1 MRVCFSCRA
10 AGSLC
15 LFNNVFDAPER
26 ARRCLNSCRTTT
38 CSGAASMYSIHMTL
52 KCVVTAVA
60 GFLSL
65 ELCALTS
72 GFGNPIAAHAQSSA
86 IDLAPAQ
93 PPVLTSSHHLL
104 DLLVIAEPS
113 TITLGDRRPV
123 AWVFEICP
131 RTVARNDNCPSG
143 SQTFA
148 PYGGIRL
155 QLYAGDHLRMRLIN
169 RLPPV
174 PADAIYAHGSDA
186 MMNGMLDANPVN
198 IHTHGLIVEPR
209 KPDAKDPTYGDY
221 VFVLGYPAGKLPPMV
236 SPDESATDKPIQ
248 YDIYIPS
255 YHPSGIYWFHPHVHG
270 LNINQLSEGL
280 SGVITIGRIT
290 DYVSAPGR
298 TAIPER
304 YFILKDMQVMGN
316 GRVVD
321 QEDSAFCAPYDLAYV
336 QRNGYCQG
344 RNSSGGDGDFR
355 LPAGHSF
362 PGLHHLGS
370 TGADYTGGLWFFT
383 VNGDVYPHLPA
394 PSGSG
399 ELWRMLNA
407 GASRTY
413 DLVLRD
419 DQTSAAI
426 PFQVVS
432 LDGGALAPPAGTTG
446 VDPGTV
452 VDAIPCPGA
461 TTKSSSSDSAG
472 NSARDQAQSLS
483 AQPVCATHLVLFPS
497 ARAEIWVA
505 PQLHSATLLT
515 EMVSTGPAGDRWP
528 QVNLAHIAAGQLAA
542 VPVLLQVRAVSVPPA
557 AEAKLTNDGG
567 PNRKQLAALPSHPA
581 DSEAPPACAVLP
593 IDHRRRIFF
602 GVPAS
607 NKNGYGLGLEE
618 VDENDNPVPGTFR
631 DIAVFDPATI
641 SVCLPLGPGNKPV
654 TEEWEL
660 VNVSGEAHNF
670 HIHQAKFYVLP
681 QNAPPG
687 DAGKLM
693 DNVSIPNGG
702 KACDGTVATWRSG
715 RCKVES
721 VVVGIPFSEPGD
733 FMYHCHI
740 GEHQDSGMMA
750 RIRVIPFP

>member
-1 MRVCFSCRA
+1 LDNQ
-10 AGSLC
+10 SL
-15 LFNNVFDAPER
+15 
-26 ARRCLNSCRTTT
+26 RRRIYLSD
-38 CSGAASMYSIHMTL
+38 HMTS
-52 KCVVTAVA
+52 KCAVAAVA
-60 GFLSL
+60 GLVCLGSCILSD
-65 ELCALTS
+65 
-72 GFGNPIAAHAQSSA
+72 FGKTVAAIAESPA
-86 IDLAPAQ
+86 IEPAPAE
-93 PPVLTSSHHLL
+93 PPVLTSWNHLL
-104 DLLVIAEPS
+104 DLLVIAEPL

-131 RTVARNDNCPSG
+131 RAVARNDNCPAG

-174 PADAIYAHGSDA
+174 AADAIYAHGSDA
-186 MMNGMLDANPVN
+186 MMNGMLVANPVN

-209 KPDAKDPTYGDY
+209 MADAKDPTYGDY
-221 VFVLGYPAGKLPPMV
+221 VFVMGYPAGKLPPMV
-236 SPDESATDKPIQ
+236 SPEETATDKPIQ
-248 YDIYIPS
+248 YDIYIPPN
-255 YHPSGIYWFHPHVHG
+255 HPSGIYWFHPHVHG
-270 LNINQLSEGL
+270 LSINQLSEGL
-280 SGVITIGRIT
+280 SGVITIGRVT
-290 DYVSAPGR
+290 DYASAPDS

-362 PGLHHLGS
+362 PGMHHLGS

-383 VNGDVYPHLPA
+383 INGDVYPQLPA

-399 ELWRMLNA
+399 ELWRLLNA

-413 DLVLRD
+413 DLLLRD
-419 DQTSAAI
+419 DRTNAAI

-432 LDGGALAPPAGTTG
+432 LDGGALAPPAGTTA
-446 VDPGTV
+446 
-452 VDAIPCPGA
+452 VDAGAAVDAVPCPGA
-461 TTKSSSSDSAG
+461 TMKASSPDSARPQ
-472 NSARDQAQSLS
+472 ARSFS

-497 ARAEIWVA
+497 ARAEVWVA
-505 PQLHSATLLT
+505 PQSHSATLLT

-528 QVNLAHIAAGQLAA
+528 QVNLAHIARGQPPAG
-542 VPVLLQVRAVSVPPA
+542 PVLLRIGAVSDRPT
-557 AEAKLTNDGG
+557 AKAMMADKGG
-567 PNRKQLAALPSHPA
+567 PSDTQLTAAPMHPRELHN
-581 DSEAPPACAVLP
+581 SIAPPRCAVLP
-593 IDHRRRIFF
+593 RDHRRRIFF

-618 VDENDNPVPGTFR
+618 VDENNHPVPGTFR
-631 DIAVFDPATI
+631 DIAAFDPSSI
-641 SVCLPLGPGNKPV
+641 NVCLPLGSGNKPV

-681 QNAPPG
+681 QNAPQG

-693 DNVSIPNGG
+693 DNVSLPNGG
-702 KACDGTVATWRSG
+702 ATCDGTVATWRSG
-715 RCKVES
+715 RCMVAS
-721 VVVGIPFSEPGD
+721 VVVRIPFSEPGD
-733 FMYHCHI
+733 FIYQCHI
-740 GEHQDSGMMA
+740 GEHQDSGMMSL
-750 RIRVIPFP
+750 IRVIPFQ

>member
-1 MRVCFSCRA
+1 MSMRS
-10 AGSLC
+10 
-15 LFNNVFDAPER
+15 
-26 ARRCLNSCRTTT
+26 
-38 CSGAASMYSIHMTL
+38 
-52 KCVVTAVA
+52 KCVVAALA
-60 GFLSL
+60 GSVCMGF
-65 ELCALTS
+65 CALAS
-72 GFGNPIAAHAQSSA
+72 SFGNPIAANADSGAPDQ
-86 IDLAPAQ
+86 APAE
-93 PPVLTSSHHLL
+93 PPVLTSSNHLL

-131 RTVARNDNCPSG
+131 RAVAQNDSCPAG
-143 SQTFA
+143 AQTFA

-174 PADAIYAHGSDA
+174 PADAVYAHGSDA
-186 MMNGMLDANPVN
+186 MMNGMLAANPVN

-209 KPDAKDPTYGDY
+209 KADPKDPTYGDY

-236 SPDESATDKPIQ
+236 MPGHTATDKPIQ
-248 YDIYIPS
+248 YDIYIPPN
-255 YHPSGIYWFHPHVHG
+255 HPSGIYWFHPHVHG
-270 LNINQLSEGL
+270 LSINQLSEGL
-280 SGVITIGRIT
+280 SGVITIGRVA
-290 DYVSAPGR
+290 DYASAPRGA
-298 TAIPER
+298 AIPER
-304 YFILKDMQVMGN
+304 YFILKDMQVMGDSK
-316 GRVVD
+316 VVD
-321 QEDSAFCAPYDLAYV
+321 QEDAAFCAPIDLAYV

-383 VNGDVYPHLPA
+383 VNGDVYPQLPA

-399 ELWRMLNA
+399 ELWRLLNA

-413 DLVLRD
+413 DLLLRD
-419 DQTSAAI
+419 DQTNAAI

-432 LDGGALAPPAGTTG
+432 LNGGALAPPAGTTAVG
-446 VDPGTV
+446 AGTAAGAV
-452 VDAIPCPGA
+452 PCPGSTINPSTSA
-461 TTKSSSSDSAG
+461 SAG
-472 NSARDQAQSLS
+472 NSAHAQSFY

-528 QVNLAHIAAGQLAA
+528 QANLAHIAAGQTAA
-542 VPVLLQVRAVSVPPA
+542 APVLLHIRADSVGPA
-557 AEAKLTNDGG
+557 AEAKLTDNRG
-567 PNRKQLAALPSHPA
+567 PSGNNLATVPMPPRDLHELSDTTACAALPMGY
-581 DSEAPPACAVLP
+581 
-593 IDHRRRIFF
+593 RRRIFF

-618 VDENDNPVPGTFR
+618 VDENDQPVPGTFR
-631 DIAVFDPATI
+631 DIVAFDPSSI
-641 SVCLPLGPGNKPV
+641 SVCLPLGRGNKPV

-681 QNAPPG
+681 QNAPEG
-687 DAGKLM
+687 DAGELM
-693 DNVSIPNGG
+693 DNVGLPNGG
-702 KACDGTVATWRSG
+702 GPCDGTVAAWRSG
-715 RCKVES
+715 RCKVAS
-721 VVVGIPFSEPGD
+721 VLVRIPFSEPGD

-750 RIRVIPFP
+750 RIRVIPSR

>member
-1 MRVCFSCRA
+1 
-10 AGSLC
+10 
-15 LFNNVFDAPER
+15 
-26 ARRCLNSCRTTT
+26 
-38 CSGAASMYSIHMTL
+38 
-52 KCVVTAVA
+52 
-60 GFLSL
+60 
-65 ELCALTS
+65 
-72 GFGNPIAAHAQSSA
+72 
-86 IDLAPAQ
+86 
-93 PPVLTSSHHLL
+93 LTSSNHLL

-113 TITLGDRRPV
+113 TIALVNRRPV
-123 AWVFEICP
+123 AWVFEICL
-131 RTVARNDNCPSG
+131 RAVARNDNCPAG

-186 MMNGMLDANPVN
+186 MMNRMLDANPVN

-209 KPDAKDPTYGDY
+209 KADAKDPTYGDY

-236 SPDESATDKPIQ
+236 SPDETATDKPIQ
-248 YDIYIPS
+248 YDIYIPPNHS
-255 YHPSGIYWFHPHVHG
+255 SGIYWFHPHVHG

-280 SGVITIGRIT
+280 SGVITIGRVT
-290 DYVSAPGR
+290 DYASAPGG
-298 TAIPER
+298 ADIPER

-316 GRVVD
+316 GQVVD
-321 QEDSAFCAPYDLAYV
+321 QEDSAFCAPIDLAYV

-362 PGLHHLGS
+362 PGIHHLGS

-383 VNGDVYPHLPA
+383 VNGEVYPHLPA

-399 ELWRMLNA
+399 ELWRLLNA

-413 DLVLRD
+413 DLLLRD
-419 DQTSAAI
+419 DQTNAAI

-432 LDGGALAPPAGTTG
+432 LDGGSLTPPAGSTAVG
-446 VDPGTV
+446 VGTAVDV
-452 VDAIPCPGA
+452 VPCPGA
-461 TTKSSSSDSAG
+461 TMKSSTPASTG
-472 NSARDQAQSLS
+472 NSAQAQARSFS
-483 AQPVCATHLVLFPS
+483 AQPVCATHLVLFPG

-528 QVNLAHIAAGQLAA
+528 QVNLANIAAGQPAT
-542 VPVLLQVRAVSVPPA
+542 VPVLLHIRAVSVRST
-557 AEAKLTNDGG
+557 AEAMLTDSGG
-567 PNRKQLAALPSHPA
+567 PNGHQLATVPTHPRELHN
-581 DSEAPPACAVLP
+581 SIAPPACSVLP
-593 IDHRRRIFF
+593 RDHRRRIFF

-631 DIAVFDPATI
+631 DIAVFDPSLV

-654 TEEWEL
+654 IEEWEL

-681 QNAPPG
+681 QNAPQG

-693 DNVSIPNGG
+693 DNVSLPNGG
-702 KACDGTVATWRSG
+702 ATCDGSVATWRSG
-715 RCKVES
+715 RCKVAS
-721 VVVGIPFSEPGD
+721 VVVRIPFSEPGD
-733 FMYHCHI
+733 FIYHCHI

>member
-1 MRVCFSCRA
+1 MK
-10 AGSLC
+10 
-15 LFNNVFDAPER
+15 
-26 ARRCLNSCRTTT
+26 
-38 CSGAASMYSIHMTL
+38 L
-52 KCVVTAVA
+52 KCAVA
-60 GFLSL
+60 ALARFVCLGS
-65 ELCALTS
+65 CVLTS
-72 GFGNPIAAHAQSSA
+72 GFGKTIAANAESAA
-86 IDLAPAQ
+86 IDRPRAE
-93 PPVLTSSHHLL
+93 PPVAEPPVFTSSNHLL

-113 TITLGDRRPV
+113 TTTLGDRRPV

-131 RTVARNDNCPSG
+131 RAVARNDHCPAG
-143 SQTFA
+143 LQTFA
-148 PYGGIRL
+148 PFGGIRL

-186 MMNGMLDANPVN
+186 MMNGMLVANPVN

-209 KPDAKDPTYGDY
+209 RAEAKDPTYGDY
-221 VFVLGYPAGKLPPMV
+221 VFVLGYPAGKLPAMV
-236 SPDESATDKPIQ
+236 SPDQTATDKPIQ
-248 YDIYIPS
+248 YDIYIPPN
-255 YHPSGIYWFHPHVHG
+255 HPSGIYWFHPHVHG

-280 SGVITIGRIT
+280 SGVITIGRVT
-290 DYVSAPGR
+290 DYASAPSGA
-298 TAIPER
+298 TIPER

-316 GRVVD
+316 SQVVD

-383 VNGDVYPHLPA
+383 VNGEVFPQLPA

-399 ELWRMLNA
+399 ELWRLLNA
-407 GASRTY
+407 GASRAY
-413 DLVLRD
+413 DLLLRD
-419 DQTSAAI
+419 DQTNAAI

-432 LDGGALAPPAGTTG
+432 LDGGALAPPAGTAAVG
-446 VDPGTV
+446 VGAAE
-452 VDAIPCPGA
+452 DAVPCPGA
-461 TTKSSSSDSAG
+461 PMKAPTPASAESSAL
-472 NSARDQAQSLS
+472 AQSQSFS

-528 QVNLAHIAAGQLAA
+528 QVNLAHIAAGQPPA
-542 VPVLLQVRAVSVPPA
+542 VPVLLRTRAVSVPPA
-557 AEAKLTNDGG
+557 AKVIRPAAEAIF
-567 PNRKQLAALPSHPA
+567 A
-581 DSEAPPACAVLP
+581 DNERQNANQRATVPTQPRELQNSPAPPVCAVLP
-593 IDHRRRIFF
+593 RNYRRRIFF

-631 DIAVFDPATI
+631 DIAAFDPSLM
-641 SVCLPLGPGNKPV
+641 SVCLPLGPGNNPV

-681 QNAPPG
+681 QNAPQG

-693 DNVSIPNGG
+693 DNVSLPNGG
-702 KACDGTVATWRSG
+702 ATCDGTVATWRSG
-715 RCKVES
+715 RCKVPS
-721 VVVGIPFSEPGD
+721 VVVRIPFSEPGD
-733 FMYHCHI
+733 FFYHCHI

-750 RIRVIPFP
+750 HIRVIPFQ

>member
-1 MRVCFSCRA
+1 M
-10 AGSLC
+10 
-15 LFNNVFDAPER
+15 
-26 ARRCLNSCRTTT
+26 
-38 CSGAASMYSIHMTL
+38 L
-52 KCVVTAVA
+52 K
-60 GFLSL
+60 
-65 ELCALTS
+65 S
-72 GFGNPIAAHAQSSA
+72 GFGQTIPPNADSSA
-86 IDLAPAQ
+86 IDQAPAE
-93 PPVLTSSHHLL
+93 PPVLTSSNHLL

-131 RTVARNDNCPSG
+131 TAVARSDNCPIG
-143 SQTFA
+143 SETFA

-174 PADAIYAHGSDA
+174 PPDSIYAHGSDA

-198 IHTHGLIVEPR
+198 IHTHGLMVEPR
-209 KPDAKDPTYGDY
+209 KANAKDPTYGDY
-221 VFVLGYPAGKLPPMV
+221 VFVMGYPAGKLPPMV
-236 SPDESATDKPIQ
+236 SPVETATDKPIQ
-248 YDIYIPS
+248 YDIYIPPN
-255 YHPSGIYWFHPHVHG
+255 HPSGIYWFHPHVHG

-280 SGVITIGRIT
+280 SGIITVGRVT
-290 DYVSAPGR
+290 DYASAPSG

-316 GRVVD
+316 NQVVD
-321 QEDSAFCAPYDLAYV
+321 QEDSAFCAPIDLAYV

-383 VNGDVYPHLPA
+383 VNGDVYPQLPA

-399 ELWRMLNA
+399 ELWRLLNA

-413 DLVLRD
+413 DLLLRD
-419 DQTSAAI
+419 DQTNAAI

-432 LDGGALAPPAGTTG
+432 LDGGALAPPAGTKA
-446 VDPGTV
+446 VDVGTAADTV
-452 VDAIPCPGA
+452 LCPSA
-461 TTKSSSSDSAG
+461 TFNASTPTSVE
-472 NSARDQAQSLS
+472 NSANTPPRSFS

-515 EMVSTGPAGDRWP
+515 EMISTGPAGDRWP
-528 QVNLAHIAAGQLAA
+528 QVNLAHIAAGQPPA
-542 VPVLLQVRAVSVPPA
+542 VPVLLNVRNVSASPT
-557 AEAKLTNDGG
+557 AETTSTNKVG
-567 PNRKQLAALPSHPA
+567 PKGNQLAAAPAHAGELHNSITLPV
-581 DSEAPPACAVLP
+581 CAVLP
-593 IDHRRRIFF
+593 KDHRRRIFF

-618 VDENDNPVPGTFR
+618 VDGNDQPVPGTFR
-631 DIAVFDPATI
+631 DIAVFDPTSI

-654 TEEWEL
+654 NEEWEL

-687 DAGKLM
+687 DAGRLM
-693 DNVSIPNGG
+693 DNVPLPNGG
-702 KACDGTVATWRSG
+702 ATCDGTVATWRSG
-715 RCKVES
+715 RCKVAS
-721 VVVGIPFSEPGD
+721 VVVRIPFSEPGD
-733 FMYHCHI
+733 FIYHCHI

-750 RIRVIPFP
+750 RIRVIPFQ

>member
-1 MRVCFSCRA
+1 
-10 AGSLC
+10 
-15 LFNNVFDAPER
+15 
-26 ARRCLNSCRTTT
+26 
-38 CSGAASMYSIHMTL
+38 
-52 KCVVTAVA
+52 
-60 GFLSL
+60 
-65 ELCALTS
+65 
-72 GFGNPIAAHAQSSA
+72 
-86 IDLAPAQ
+86 
-93 PPVLTSSHHLL
+93 L

-131 RTVARNDNCPSG
+131 RAVARNDNCPAG
-143 SQTFA
+143 TQTFA

-186 MMNGMLDANPVN
+186 MMNAMLDANPVN

-209 KPDAKDPTYGDY
+209 KADTKDPTYGDY
-221 VFVLGYPAGKLPPMV
+221 SFVLGYPAGKLPPMV
-236 SPDESATDKPIQ
+236 MPGHTATDKPIQ
-248 YDIYIPS
+248 YDIYIPPH
-255 YHPSGIYWFHPHVHG
+255 HPSGIYWFHPHVHG
-270 LNINQLSEGL
+270 LSVNQLSEGL
-280 SGVITIGRIT
+280 SGVITIGRVA
-290 DYVSAPGR
+290 DYASAPGSA
-298 TAIPER
+298 AIPER

-316 GRVVD
+316 SHVVD
-321 QEDSAFCAPYDLAYV
+321 QEDAAFCAPIDLAYV

-355 LPAGHSF
+355 LPVGHAF

-383 VNGDVYPHLPA
+383 VNGNVYPQLPA
-394 PSGSG
+394 PFGSG
-399 ELWRMLNA
+399 ELWRLLNA

-413 DLVLRD
+413 ELLLRD
-419 DQTSAAI
+419 DQTKAAI
-426 PFQVVS
+426 PFEVVS
-432 LDGGALAPPAGTTG
+432 LNGGALAPPAGTTG
-446 VDPGTV
+446 VGAGSA
-452 VDAIPCPGA
+452 VDAVPCPGA
-461 TTKSSSSDSAG
+461 TMNTSTARPAGPALTG
-472 NSARDQAQSLS
+472 NSPQARSFS
-483 AQPVCATHLVLFPS
+483 TQPVCATHLVLFPS

-528 QVNLAHIAAGQLAA
+528 QVNLAHIAAGQPPA
-542 VPVLLQVRAVSVPPA
+542 VPVLLHIRPDSIPPDSGSNLTDNRGPSGSDLATVPVHPRDSDKSTTTPA
-557 AEAKLTNDGG
+557 C
-567 PNRKQLAALPSHPA
+567 AALPK
-581 DSEAPPACAVLP
+581 
-593 IDHRRRIFF
+593 DHRRRIFF

-618 VDENDNPVPGTFR
+618 VDENDQPVPGTFR
-631 DIAVFDPATI
+631 DIAVFDPSLI
-641 SVCLPLGPGNKPV
+641 SVCLPLGLGNKPV

-681 QNAPPG
+681 QDAPQG
-687 DAGKLM
+687 DAGELM
-693 DNVSIPNGG
+693 DNVSLPNGG
-702 KACDGTVATWRSG
+702 ATCDGTVATWRSG
-715 RCKVES
+715 HCKVAF
-721 VVVGIPFSEPGD
+721 VVVRIPFSEPGD

-750 RIRVIPFP
+750 RIRVIPSMIPSK

>member
-1 MRVCFSCRA
+1 MK
-10 AGSLC
+10 
-15 LFNNVFDAPER
+15 
-26 ARRCLNSCRTTT
+26 
-38 CSGAASMYSIHMTL
+38 L
-52 KCVVTAVA
+52 KCAGAAVA
-60 GFLSL
+60 GSVCLG
-65 ELCALTS
+65 LCALANS
-72 GFGNPIAAHAQSSA
+72 FGHPVAANADSAA
-86 IDLAPAQ
+86 IDHAPASPPGAE
-93 PPVLTSSHHLL
+93 PPVLTSSNHLL
-104 DLLVIAEPS
+104 DLLVVAKPS
-113 TITLGDRRPV
+113 TISLGDRRPV

-131 RTVARNDNCPSG
+131 RAVARNDNCPAS

-169 RLPPV
+169 RLPPA
-174 PADAIYAHGSDA
+174 PADAIYSHGSDA
-186 MMNGMLDANPVN
+186 MMNGMLEANPVN

-209 KPDAKDPTYGDY
+209 KADAKDPTYGDY
-221 VFVLGYPAGKLPPMV
+221 PFVLGYPAGKLPRMV
-236 SPDESATDKPIQ
+236 MPDHTATDKPIQ
-248 YDIYIPS
+248 YDVYIPLN
-255 YHPSGIYWFHPHVHG
+255 HPSGIYWFHPHVHG
-270 LNINQLSEGL
+270 LTINQLSEGL
-280 SGVITIGRIT
+280 SGIITIGRVT
-290 DYVSAPGR
+290 DYASAPNGA
-298 TAIPER
+298 AIPER

-316 GRVVD
+316 SHVVD
-321 QEDSAFCAPYDLAYV
+321 QEDAAFCAPMDLAYV

-383 VNGDVYPHLPA
+383 VNGDVYPQLPV

-399 ELWRMLNA
+399 ELWRLLNA
-407 GASRTY
+407 GANRTY
-413 DLVLRD
+413 DLLLRD
-419 DQTSAAI
+419 DQTNAAI

-432 LDGGALAPPAGTTG
+432 LNGAALAPPAGTTG
-446 VDPGTV
+446 VGAGTAADGV
-452 VDAIPCPGA
+452 PCPGA
-461 TTKSSSSDSAG
+461 TTKASTPVSGGPVSTG
-472 NSARDQAQSLS
+472 NSAQAGSFS
-483 AQPVCATHLVLFPS
+483 ARPVCATHLVLFPS

-515 EMVSTGPAGDRWP
+515 QMVSTGPAGDRWP
-528 QVNLAHIAAGQLAA
+528 QVNLAHIAAGQSAA
-542 VPVLLQVRAVSVPPA
+542 VPVLLDIRDNSVQPTANTKMIENRRPSG
-557 AEAKLTNDGG
+557 ND
-567 PNRKQLAALPSHPA
+567 LAAIPMHPRDSHE
-581 DSEAPPACAVLP
+581 STAPPACATLP
-593 IDHRRRIFF
+593 QNHRRRIFF

-618 VDENDNPVPGTFR
+618 VDENDQPVPGTFR
-631 DIAVFDPATI
+631 DVAVFNPSSI

-681 QNAPPG
+681 QDAPQG

-693 DNVSIPNGG
+693 DNVSLPNGG
-702 KACDGTVATWRSG
+702 GPCDGTVAAWRSG
-715 RCKVES
+715 RCKVAS
-721 VVVGIPFSEPGD
+721 VVVRIPFSQPGD

-750 RIRVIPFP
+750 RIRVIPSQ